1 MSTRDK
7 TSLFKILCF
16 SLTFALISWAMP
28 VFAVQQHGGAEGLV
42 SHQVGHILFISG
54 MGYLLYRVYHNRMT
68 APGWFEFKSFLWL
81 IIFWNIL
88 TFSGHWMREIV
99 SPEKFIKQGNHIIG
113 YSVTG
118 SFDTFF
124 YLTRLDHLLLVPSF
138 VFLLLALQK
147 WRRLQ

>member
-1 MSTRDK
+1 M
-7 TSLFKILCF
+7 
-16 SLTFALISWAMP
+16 TFALFSWAVP
-28 VFAVQQHGGAEGLV
+28 VYAVQQHGGAEGLV

-54 MGYLLYRVYHNRMT
+54 MSYLLYRVHHNRIT
-68 APGWFEFKSFLWL
+68 GSGWFEFKSFLWL
-81 IIFWNIL
+81 IILWNIL

-99 SPEKFIKQGNHIIG
+99 NPERFIRQGTQ
-113 YSVTG
+113 VTAFVITDY
-118 SFDTFF
+118 FDTFF